1 MPEKLRSIN
10 TKFWNDPYIEELSPS
25 EKLLFLYCLT
35 SPYSNLLGIY
45 EISQKKISFE
55 TGLNQETIRKG
66 FERFGKDS
74 KVFYK
79 GNFIIIPNFLNHQR
93 LNSNMK
99 IGITKIFNDLP
110 EWLRNDVLGN
120 GSEGLGNDSE
130 GFEKI
135 RNGLLKYEIEIGS
148 MKEEEGSKKKE
159 KGKPKFTPP
168 SLDEVKQYF
177 KEWGYKEQAAEKA
190 FNYYET
196 GNWKDSQGNKVKNWK
211 QKMQVIWFREENK
224 IKGQQQTRFDNF

>member
-1 MPEKLRSIN
+1 
-10 TKFWNDPYIEELSPS
+10 
-25 EKLLFLYCLT
+25 
-35 SPYSNLLGIY
+35 
-45 EISQKKISFE
+45 
-55 TGLNQETIRKG
+55 
-66 FERFGKDS
+66 
-74 KVFYK
+74 
-79 GNFIIIPNFLNHQR
+79 
-93 LNSNMK
+93 MK

-168 SLDEVKQYF
+168 SLDEFIQYAKENKSDVDTESVKF
-177 KEWGYKEQAAEKA
+177 KYLSWESNEWHD
-190 FNYYET
+190 
-196 GNWKDSQGNKVKNWK
+196 GNGNKIKNWK
-211 QKMQVIWFREENK
+211 SKLLNTLPFLKESK
-224 IKGQQQTRFDNF
+224 LIKGKDISEEERSKIINDITQKPAKNE